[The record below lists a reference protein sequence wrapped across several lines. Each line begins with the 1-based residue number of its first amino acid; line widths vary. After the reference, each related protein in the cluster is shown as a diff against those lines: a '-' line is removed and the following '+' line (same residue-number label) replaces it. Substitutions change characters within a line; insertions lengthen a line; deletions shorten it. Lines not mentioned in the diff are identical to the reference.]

1 MTRRAVGA
9 CRDYTVRRAIFHH
22 VHASSVEPDE
32 NWRTAMDAMIVTVIL
47 LGITLTG
54 LLLSMVASPPPRINS

>member
-1 MTRRAVGA
+1 
-9 CRDYTVRRAIFHH
+9 
-22 VHASSVEPDE
+22 
-32 NWRTAMDAMIVTVIL
+32 MDAMIVTVIL